1 MKTGMTL
8 LCGAVL
14 LALGALSAAQAQS
27 SAFDT
32 LYSFTATSGSDSN
45 NLDGAS
51 PEVVLLLSGDTL
63 YGAAIAGGTAGNG
76 AIFGIN
82 TNGLG
87 FTNIH
92 SFTASAT
99 NSLGSYTNSDGANPS
114 GGLILSGNAL
124 FGTTA
129 NGGTGGSGT
138 VFRVNTDGSDF
149 TNLHSFSATSGS
161 PSYTN
166 SDGANPVAGL
176 VLVGSTLYGTAQN
189 GGSAG
194 NGTVFKVNIDST
206 GFSLL
211 HTFSMGTDEVP
222 GTYVNNDGAIPVGT
236 LIASGNT
243 LFGTAEYGGAA
254 ASGTVFSIN
263 INNSSFT
270 NLHSFSATTY
280 NAALGLNQN
289 NDGAFPV
296 SALVLSG
303 GTLYGTAQSGGL
315 AGTGTLFS
323 LQTNNGVGFSTL
335 HSFSAPAYDASQGDY
350 TNADGF
356 FPLAPLVLS
365 GNLLFGT
372 AEDGGSADLGTVFRL
387 NITNLDFTNLYNFP
401 LGKTNAAN
409 LYTNSSGA
417 LPVAGLILLGNTLY
431 GTAALGGLHGEG
443 TVFALNLPPPPS
455 LAIAPSSNQVVISW
469 PVSASAYVL
478 QTTTNLGS
486 GSWSNI
492 TNGIATAGANKVFT
506 NAAGSQA
513 AFFRLQEQ

>member
-8 LCGAVL
+8 LCGAAL

-211 HTFSMGTDEVP
+211 HTFSMGT
-222 GTYVNNDGAIPVGT
+222 
-236 LIASGNT
+236 
-243 LFGTAEYGGAA
+243 
-254 ASGTVFSIN
+254 
-263 INNSSFT
+263 
-270 NLHSFSATTY
+270 
-280 NAALGLNQN
+280 
-289 NDGAFPV
+289 
-296 SALVLSG
+296 
-303 GTLYGTAQSGGL
+303 
-315 AGTGTLFS
+315 
-323 LQTNNGVGFSTL
+323 
-335 HSFSAPAYDASQGDY
+335 
-350 TNADGF
+350 
-356 FPLAPLVLS
+356 
-365 GNLLFGT
+365 
-372 AEDGGSADLGTVFRL
+372 
-387 NITNLDFTNLYNFP
+387 
-401 LGKTNAAN
+401 
-409 LYTNSSGA
+409 
-417 LPVAGLILLGNTLY
+417 
-431 GTAALGGLHGEG
+431 
-443 TVFALNLPPPPS
+443 
-455 LAIAPSSNQVVISW
+455 
-469 PVSASAYVL
+469 
-478 QTTTNLGS
+478 
-486 GSWSNI
+486 
-492 TNGIATAGANKVFT
+492 
-506 NAAGSQA
+506 
-513 AFFRLQEQ
+513 